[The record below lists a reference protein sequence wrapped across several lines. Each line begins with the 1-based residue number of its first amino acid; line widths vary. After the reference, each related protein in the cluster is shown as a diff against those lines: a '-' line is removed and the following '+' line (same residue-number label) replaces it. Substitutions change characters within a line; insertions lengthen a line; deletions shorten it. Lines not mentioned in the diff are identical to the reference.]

1 MSGDTPARTATAED
15 PQYPEPTVGTVEP
28 PRSTSY
34 LAEVWVN
41 FKRWN
46 LKALRNP
53 FIVVGSVVQPVVFLL
68 LFSEVFG
75 GVVGAAIGDAAGVD
89 YLTYL
94 VPAIVVQVALIAAS
108 SSGIGLVNDIE
119 NGMFEKVLVTPMRR
133 SAVFLGKTLSE
144 MIRVVVQ
151 GALIVVLGVLLGATV
166 ETGVLGAV
174 AMLGVAVLF
183 SLWFTAFSNVLALVT
198 RDQESTI
205 IGANL
210 LTFPL
215 LFVSSAFLPIE
226 ALPGWM
232 QVVARLNPITYGVD
246 ATRTLMLEGW
256 DWAALAPDLAV
267 LVALDVVLGTVAVV
281 MLSRASSA
289 RV

>member
-1 MSGDTPARTATAED
+1 MNGGAETRTATVED
-15 PQYPEPTVGTVEP
+15 PQFADSVTTTSGRTG
-28 PRSTSY
+28 STAY

-46 LKALRNP
+46 RKALRNP

-75 GVVGAAIGDAAGVD
+75 GVVGATIGDAAGVG
-89 YLTYL
+89 YLTFL
-94 VPAIVVQVALIAAS
+94 VPAIVIQVALIAAS

-133 SAVFLGKTLSE
+133 SAVFVGKTLSE
-144 MIRVVVQ
+144 MIRVAVQ
-151 GALIVVLGVLLGATV
+151 GTLIVVLGVLLGATI
-166 ETGVLGAV
+166 ETGVLGAL

-183 SLWFTAFSNVLALVT
+183 SVWFTAFSNVLALVT

-226 ALPGWM
+226 SLPGWM

-246 ATRTLMLEGW
+246 ATRTLMIEGW
-256 DWAALAPDLAV
+256 NWSALAPDLAV
-267 LVALDVVLGTVAVV
+267 LVGLDVVFGAVAVF
-281 MLSRASSA
+281 MLTRASSA

>member
-1 MSGDTPARTATAED
+1 MSGDAASRTVTVED
-15 PQYPEPTVGTVEP
+15 PQLHETLATPAETPGG
-28 PRSTSY
+28 TSY

-53 FIVVGSVVQPVVFLL
+53 FIVVGSVVQPIVFLL

-75 GVVGAAIGDAAGVD
+75 GVVGAAIGDAAGGN
-89 YLTYL
+89 YLTFL

-108 SSGIGLVNDIE
+108 SSGIGLVNDVE

-144 MIRVVVQ
+144 MVRVAVQ
-151 GALIVVLGVLLGATV
+151 GVLIIVLGVALGATV
-166 ETGVLGAV
+166 ETGALGAL
-174 AMLGVAVLF
+174 AMVGVAVLF

-210 LTFPL
+210 LVFPL
-215 LFVSSAFLPIE
+215 LFVSSAFLPVE
-226 ALPGWM
+226 SLPGWM

-246 ATRTLMLEGW
+246 ATRTLMVDGW
-256 DWAALAPDLAV
+256 NWSALAPDLAV
-267 LVALDVVLGTVAVV
+267 LVALDVVLGAVAVY

-289 RV
+289 KV

>member
-1 MSGDTPARTATAED
+1 MSSPAGARTATVED
-15 PQYPEPTVGTVEP
+15 PQFPESLETTDEP
-28 PRSTSY
+28 ARSASY

-53 FIVVGSVVQPVVFLL
+53 FIIVGSVVQPVVFLL
-68 LFSEVFG
+68 LFSAVFG
-75 GVVGAAIGDAAGVD
+75 GVVGAAIGDAAGVG
-89 YLTYL
+89 YLTFL

-144 MIRVVVQ
+144 LLRVAVQ
-151 GALIVVLGVLLGATV
+151 GLLIVALGVVLGATV
-166 ETGVLGAV
+166 ETGVLGAL
-174 AMLGVAVLF
+174 AMVGIAVLF
-183 SLWFTAFSNVLALVT
+183 SVWFTAFSNVLALIT

-210 LTFPL
+210 LVFPL
-215 LFVSSAFLPIE
+215 LFVSSAFLPVE

-246 ATRTLMLEGW
+246 ATRTLMIDGW
-256 DWAALAPDLAV
+256 NWSALAPNLAV
-267 LVALDVVLGTVAVV
+267 LVGLDLVFGAVAVF

>member
-1 MSGDTPARTATAED
+1 MSSGASTRTASVED
-15 PQYPEPTVGTVEP
+15 PQVHETLASSADVAQP
-28 PRSTSY
+28 PSY

-75 GVVGAAIGDAAGVD
+75 GVVGAAIGDAAGVG
-89 YLTYL
+89 YLTFL
-94 VPAIVVQVALIAAS
+94 VPAIVIQVALIAAS
-108 SSGIGLVNDIE
+108 SSGIGLVNDVE

-133 SAVFLGKTLSE
+133 SAVFVGKTLSE
-144 MIRVVVQ
+144 MVRVAVQ
-151 GALIVVLGVLLGATV
+151 GVLIIVLGVVLGATV
-166 ETGVLGAV
+166 ETGVLGAL
-174 AMLGVAVLF
+174 AMVGVAVLF

-210 LTFPL
+210 LVFPL
-215 LFVSSAFLPIE
+215 LFVSSAFLPVE
-226 ALPGWM
+226 SLPGWM

-256 DWAALAPDLAV
+256 NWSALAPDLAV
-267 LVALDVVLGTVAVV
+267 LVALDVVLGALAVY
-281 MLSRASSA
+281 MLTRASSA